1 MKPIIQILENNNST
15 LQKLIAQSEHTKQ
28 YNRLLQL
35 ALEPNLAKHCQFAQL
50 EKNTLTVTVDS
61 PAWAT
66 RFRYAIP
73 ELKKNISAQPEF
85 NMVKK
90 IRYIISQQEEVHEK
104 KTKKPAM
111 SQVNAD
117 LWQDMLNNLKNKKIK
132 QTKA

>member
-35 ALEPNLAKHCQFAQL
+35 VLEPGLAKHCQFARL
-50 EKNTLTVTVDS
+50 EKNTLTVAVDS

-90 IRYIISQQEEVHEK
+90 IRYIISQQEEVYEK
-104 KTKKPAM
+104 KAKKRAM
-111 SQVNAD
+111 SQANAE
-117 LWQDMLNNLKNKKIK
+117 LWQDMLKSLKKQKK
-132 QTKA
+132 